1 MFTRALFLYFLIFT
15 FSFYAQEKKD
25 GENVQDKKNNKSD
38 STQVKQRKKVES
50 EFDLKNY
57 KSDPNDRLII
67 EINHT
72 GWLGL
77 PANIAQNNLASIG
90 MNVAVMFDK
99 PIGNSPFSFG
109 YGIGFFSHNFHSNTE
124 FIYNKDSIGTGFT
137 TSMEPLKR
145 PYTVNR
151 YAQKILEIP
160 IEFRLRTKTD
170 KQFKI
175 HIGGKIG
182 YVVNDFHTIKD
193 NDGKTR
199 VYNLKNINP
208 LRYGVNFRIG
218 FEQFAFTASYY
229 FTEIFKKDKGVN
241 GIIPYSIGIAIIPY

>member
-1 MFTRALFLYFLIFT
+1 MIKKLIFICWIGLNSVG
-15 FSFYAQEKKD
+15 FSQT
-25 GENVQDKKNNKSD
+25 KSD
-38 STQVKQRKKVES
+38 SIQPKKNKKTES

-57 KSDPNDRLII
+57 KLDPNDRLII

-72 GWLGL
+72 GWMGL
-77 PANIAQNNLASIG
+77 PQGIQQNNLSGIG
-90 MNVAVMFDK
+90 MNVAIMFDK
-99 PIGNSPFSFG
+99 PIGNSPITLA
-109 YGIGFFSHNFHSNTE
+109 YGIGIFSHNFHSNAD
-124 FIYNKDSIGTGFT
+124 FIYNKDSVGNGFT
-137 TSMEPLKR
+137 TGMAPLNR
-145 PYTVNR
+145 PYSINR

-160 IEFRLRTKTD
+160 VEFRLRTKTD

-208 LRYGVNFRIG
+208 LRYGIIFRIG
-218 FEQFAFTASYY
+218 FEQFALTASYY
-229 FTEIFKKDKGVN
+229 FTEVFKKNKGVS
-241 GIIPYSIGIAIIPY
+241 GIMPYSIGIAIIPY